1 MIALPLEIL
10 FKQRS
15 NSNKSCL
22 RTVRS
27 TIVYACHRKKTLLVL
42 NNNVRIEDK
51 KMYATNFYQIVPVKK
66 SLKLVKILVRVRE
79 PAWMVFFHHPE
90 QVYEVSLAYYEQL
103 WRYRLC
109 SQNFNQI
116 V

>member
-1 MIALPLEIL
+1 MCMIVLPLEIL

-42 NNNVRIEDK
+42 NNNVRIPFKRIK
-51 KMYATNFYQIVPVKK
+51 KLNAQDF
-66 SLKLVKILVRVRE
+66 
-79 PAWMVFFHHPE
+79 
-90 QVYEVSLAYYEQL
+90 
-103 WRYRLC
+103 
-109 SQNFNQI
+109 
-116 V
+116 